1 MMTRTIHGKVHGR
14 TIELDEDLGVPEGQ
28 DVEVQVNIMN
38 PKKRLPGP
46 PPGWQAGS
54 RKTTAGMLA
63 DSWTDEDDRI
73 LDEINRDR
81 KRETRRE
88 VPE

>member
-28 DVEVQVNIMN
+28 DVEIQVKIIG
-38 PKKRLPGP
+38 PRRRLPGLHR
-46 PPGWQAGS
+46 GGRLARKNDCRHAGN
-54 RKTTAGMLA
+54 T
-63 DSWTDEDDRI
+63 WTEEDDPI
-73 LDEINRDR
+73 LDEIYRDR
-81 KRETRRE
+81 KRVSRRE